1 MQIAQKLYEG
11 LPLADGVSEG
21 LISYMRTDSTRL
33 SDVFVKDAESYIEE
47 VYGKEYKGRAR
58 QKIMKMH
65 RMRMRLFVL
74 PVFSIHRKK

>member
-58 QKIMKMH
+58 QKNNENAQDAHEAI
-65 RMRMRLFVL
+65 R
-74 PVFSIHRKK
+74 PTCVFNTP